1 MNKSAI
7 LHNKIGKMIFDTVK
21 IKDVKID
28 IGETIRLLRKNNGLS
43 QQELADLLSISRITV
58 QNLEAGKNFT
68 IDTLLKALQH
78 FDLLRNLK
86 NEIAQ
91 VKEDIEDA
99 KSLY

>member
-1 MNKSAI
+1 LNKSAI